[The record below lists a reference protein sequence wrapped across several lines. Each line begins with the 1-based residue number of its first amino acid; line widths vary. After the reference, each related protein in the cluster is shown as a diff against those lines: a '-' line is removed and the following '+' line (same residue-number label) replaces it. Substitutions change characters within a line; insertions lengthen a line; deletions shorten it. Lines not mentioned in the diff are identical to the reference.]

1 MKMFKKLMAVA
12 LTAVMAVSMLTGC
25 SFSETAKQNAL
36 VKALN
41 NENTQTA
48 YKYSSAN
55 YEFTGKKI
63 WQNEL
68 DEGKK
73 IVATTLDTL
82 KTYKNGETNYVYVVV
97 KVPEDAKKVA
107 SWSASTAGT
116 VHKELLNKVKT
127 SGNGTKK
134 NVDIDVYFD
143 DYKAEG
149 AEKST
154 HYAIVIAKAAEVAA

>member
-55 YEFTGKKI
+55 YESTGKKI

-143 DYKAEG
+143 DYKADG

-154 HYAIVIAKAAEVAA
+154 YYAIVIAKAAEVAA

>member
-1 MKMFKKLMAVA
+1 MFKKLMAVA

-55 YEFTGKKI
+55 YESTGKKI

-82 KTYKNGETNYVYVVV
+82 KTYKNGETNYVYIVV

-107 SWSASTAGT
+107 SWSASIAGT

-143 DYKAEG
+143 DYKADG

-154 HYAIVIAKAAEVAA
+154 HYAIVIAKAAV

>member
-48 YKYSSAN
+48 YKYSSAD
-55 YEFTGKKI
+55 YESTGKKI

-73 IVATTLDTL
+73 IVATTLDNL

-116 VHKELLNKVKT
+116 VHKELLNKVET

-143 DYKAEG
+143 DYKADG

-154 HYAIVIAKAAEVAA
+154 HYAIVIAKAAV

>member
-55 YEFTGKKI
+55 YESTGKKI

-73 IVATTLDTL
+73 IVATTLDTLDTL

-116 VHKELLNKVKT
+116 VHNALLNKVKT

-154 HYAIVIAKAAEVAA
+154 HYAIVIAKAAV

>member
-1 MKMFKKLMAVA
+1 MFKKLMAVA

-55 YEFTGKKI
+55 YESTGKKI

-73 IVATTLDTL
+73 IVATTLDNL

-143 DYKAEG
+143 DYKADG

-154 HYAIVIAKAAEVAA
+154 HYAIVIAKAAV

>member
-25 SFSETAKQNAL
+25 SFSENAKQNAL

-55 YEFTGKKI
+55 YESTGKKI

-116 VHKELLNKVKT
+116 VHNALLNKVET

-143 DYKAEG
+143 SYKAQDD
-149 AEKST
+149 EKST
-154 HYAIVIAKAAEVAA
+154 HYAIVIAKAAV

>member
-55 YEFTGKKI
+55 YESTGKKI

-68 DEGKK
+68 GEGKK
-73 IVATTLDTL
+73 IVATTLDNM

-143 DYKAEG
+143 DYKADG

-154 HYAIVIAKAAEVAA
+154 HYAIVIAKAAV

>member
-1 MKMFKKLMAVA
+1 MFKKLMAVA

-55 YEFTGKKI
+55 YESTGKKI

-73 IVATTLDTL
+73 IVATPLDTL
-82 KTYKNGETNYVYVVV
+82 KTYKNGETKYVYVVV

-116 VHKELLNKVKT
+116 VHNALLNNVKT

-143 DYKAEG
+143 SYKAQG
-149 AEKST
+149 DEKST
-154 HYAIVIAKAAEVAA
+154 HYAIVIAKAAV

>member
-1 MKMFKKLMAVA
+1 MFKKLMAVA

-55 YEFTGKKI
+55 YESTGKKI

-73 IVATTLDTL
+73 IVATTLDIL
-82 KTYKNGETNYVYVVV
+82 KTYKDGETNYVYVVV

-143 DYKAEG
+143 DYKADG

-154 HYAIVIAKAAEVAA
+154 HYAIVIAKAAV

>member
-55 YEFTGKKI
+55 YKSTGKKI

-116 VHKELLNKVKT
+116 VHNALLNKVKT

-143 DYKAEG
+143 SYKAQG
-149 AEKST
+149 DEKST
-154 HYAIVIAKAAEVAA
+154 HYAIVIAKAAV

>member
-48 YKYSSAN
+48 YKYSSAS
-55 YEFTGKKI
+55 YESTGKKI

-143 DYKAEG
+143 DYKADG

>member
-55 YEFTGKKI
+55 YESTGKKI

-73 IVATTLDTL
+73 IVATTLDNL

-143 DYKAEG
+143 DYKADD

-154 HYAIVIAKAAEVAA
+154 HYAIVIAKAAV

>member
-55 YEFTGKKI
+55 YESTGKKI

-107 SWSASTAGT
+107 SWSASIAGT

-143 DYKAEG
+143 DYKADG

-154 HYAIVIAKAAEVAA
+154 HYAIVIAKAAV

>member
-1 MKMFKKLMAVA
+1 MFKKLMAVA

-41 NENTQTA
+41 NENTQTD

-55 YEFTGKKI
+55 YESTGKKI

-143 DYKAEG
+143 DYKADG

-154 HYAIVIAKAAEVAA
+154 HYAIVIAKAAV

>member
-25 SFSETAKQNAL
+25 SFSENAKQNAL

-55 YEFTGKKI
+55 YESTGKKI

-143 DYKAEG
+143 DYKADG

>member
-1 MKMFKKLMAVA
+1 MFKKLMAVA

-41 NENTQTA
+41 NENTQIV

-55 YEFTGKKI
+55 YESTGKKI

>member
-55 YEFTGKKI
+55 YESTGKKI

-73 IVATTLDTL
+73 IVATTLDNL

-143 DYKAEG
+143 DYKADG

-154 HYAIVIAKAAEVAA
+154 HYAIVIAKAAV

>member
-25 SFSETAKQNAL
+25 SFSETTKQNAL

-55 YEFTGKKI
+55 YESTGKKI

-107 SWSASTAGT
+107 SWSASIAGT

-143 DYKAEG
+143 DYKADG